1 MQEYFKRPQSFL
13 KNIDVCIFVL
23 ESQPLFKP
31 VKQDKNDDEN
41 FNQLWEVKMF
51 GASLR
56 EEAVG
61 RRQSFGKNKTW

>member
-1 MQEYFKRPQSFL
+1 MF
-13 KNIDVCIFVL
+13 CIFVL
-23 ESQPLFKP
+23 ESQPFFKT

-56 EEAVG
+56 EQALG
-61 RRQSFGKNKTW
+61 RRQSFGENRPGDKKWNCLLEQS